1 MAGRHIL
8 LPTTVTRQIVLRQM
22 SPVSIFHRGRRPF
35 LEEIPALTSSIGR
48 ALFLAGIFL
57 MLTGD
62 WPRSTLL
69 ANRWVVPLHSLA
81 WPWLYLTL
89 LAASVVVLV
98 SSGVL
103 RVARPTAADFLHTP
117 IALLTAAF
125 LLSVAFSQ
133 APPLSEW
140 AFGCVLAVVG
150 FSLAVAGIVEDETC
164 LAGISIAI
172 AAAAL
177 LLAVRVILW
186 RVDEGLTSPAY
197 HVRSNAWLG
206 KIQISWVLNLLA
218 PLVLARCL
226 GARARV
232 TAVLYGVTWVLSG
245 AAIYMLFSRTGV
257 VTFPLTTLSLCALNA
272 RYWRR
277 WLPLLAGIMGLAVAL
292 IAVSPTMAKSVVDVL
307 RRPQLAP
314 GVDDRQSAL
323 RQSIRMIVDHPVI
336 GIGFGTYDDI
346 AHSRY
351 GPIADS
357 TFFRNGWHAHNT
369 ALHLLAETGALGFLA
384 WCYLWFTIVRFLLR
398 RWREEDAQG
407 RLNSSAVLCVLLGFV
422 VLSMTEAVTAAR
434 LHASL
439 RMNLTLALLV
449 MYGIRLAAR
458 TRSAPT
464 ADSAAR

>member
-1 MAGRHIL
+1 
-8 LPTTVTRQIVLRQM
+8 VTRQIVPRQI
-22 SPVSIFHRGRRPF
+22 SPVSILDRGQGPV
-35 LEEIPALTSSIGR
+35 LEEVSALTSSLGR

-57 MLTGD
+57 MITGD

-69 ANRWVVPLHSLA
+69 ANRWAVPLPFLG

-89 LAASVVVLV
+89 LAASFVLLV

-103 RVARPTAADFLHTP
+103 RVARPTASDFLHTP
-117 IALLTAAF
+117 LALLTATF

-133 APPLSEW
+133 VPPLSEW

-150 FSLAVAGIVEDETC
+150 FSLAVAGIVEDDTC
-164 LAGISIAI
+164 MSGISIAI

-218 PLVLARCL
+218 PLVLARFL

-232 TAVLYGVTWVLSG
+232 TAILYGVTWILSG

-277 WLPLLAGIMGLAVAL
+277 WLPLLAGIMALAVAF

-307 RRPQLAP
+307 RRLDLDPSM
-314 GVDDRQSAL
+314 VDRQSAL
-323 RQSIRMIVDHPVI
+323 RQTIRMIADHPVV

-351 GPIADS
+351 GPIADPYY
-357 TFFRNGWHAHNT
+357 FRNGWHAHNT

-398 RWREEDAQG
+398 RWRAEDAQG
-407 RLNSSAVLCVLLGFV
+407 RLNSSAVLCVLLGFF

-449 MYGIRLAAR
+449 MYGIRLAGL

-464 ADSAAR
+464 TDSAAR